1 MFYNFT
7 ENVLPQAGRFLL
19 FLVQSTVKKQASN
32 TPAAINYV
40 SKDGFENMQKEL
52 HELKYVQRP
61 FISKQ
66 IADARDKGDLSENAE
81 YHAAKEDQG
90 LLEARI
96 AKLEDL
102 ISKTRIIDETK
113 LDTSK
118 VMMLSKVKVKNLKS
132 KQEMV
137 YTMVSENE
145 ADFKNGKI
153 SFKSPIGAGLMGKK
167 VGDIIDIQAPA
178 GIVQFEIVDIT
189 L

>member
-1 MFYNFT
+1 MA
-7 ENVLPQAGRFLL
+7 E
-19 FLVQSTVKKQASN
+19 
-32 TPAAINYV
+32 INYV
-40 SKDGFENMQKEL
+40 SKEGFENMQKEL

-90 LLEARI
+90 LLETRI

-102 ISKTRIIDETK
+102 ITKTRIIDETK

-145 ADFKNGKI
+145 ADFKLGKI

-167 VGDIIDIQAPA
+167 LGDIIDVQAPA
-178 GIVQFEIVDIT
+178 GIVQFEIVNIS

>member
-1 MFYNFT
+1 MA
-7 ENVLPQAGRFLL
+7 E
-19 FLVQSTVKKQASN
+19 
-32 TPAAINYV
+32 INYL
-40 SKDGFENMQKEL
+40 SKEGFENLHKEL

-90 LLEARI
+90 LLEAKI
-96 AKLEDL
+96 AQLEDL
-102 ISKTRIIDETK
+102 VSRSRIIDQTK
-113 LDTSK
+113 LDNSK

-137 YTMVSENE
+137 YIMVSEKE
-145 ADFKNGKI
+145 ADFKTGKI
-153 SFKSPIGAGLMGKK
+153 SIKSPIGVGLMGKK
-167 VGDIIDIQAPA
+167 AGEVVEINAPA
-178 GIVQFEIVDIT
+178 GQIQLEIIEIN

>member
-1 MFYNFT
+1 MT
-7 ENVLPQAGRFLL
+7 M
-19 FLVQSTVKKQASN
+19 
-32 TPAAINYV
+32 AAVNYL
-40 SKDGFENMQKEL
+40 SKEGFENLQKEL
-52 HELKYVQRP
+52 HQLKYVQRP

-90 LLEARI
+90 LLEAKI
-96 AKLEDL
+96 AQMEDL
-102 ISKTRIIDETK
+102 ISRSRVIDESK

-137 YTMVSENE
+137 YTMVAEQE
-145 ADFKNGKI
+145 ADFKTGKI
-153 SFKSPIGAGLMGKK
+153 SIKSPIGLGLMGKK
-167 VGDIIDIQAPA
+167 VGEIAEINAPA
-178 GIVQFEIVDIT
+178 GTIQLEILLIS

>member
-1 MFYNFT
+1 MA
-7 ENVLPQAGRFLL
+7 E
-19 FLVQSTVKKQASN
+19 
-32 TPAAINYV
+32 INYV
-40 SKDGFENMQKEL
+40 SKEGFEKMQAEL

-90 LLEARI
+90 LLETRI
-96 AKLEDL
+96 ALLEDL
-102 ISKTRIIDETK
+102 ITKTRIIDESK

-137 YTMVSENE
+137 YTMVSEKE
-145 ADFKNGKI
+145 ADFKTGKI
-153 SFKSPIGAGLMGKK
+153 SFKSPIGVGLMGKK
-167 VGDIIDIQAPA
+167 VGDIAEVQAPA
-178 GIVQFEIVDIT
+178 GTIQFEIINIS

>member
-1 MFYNFT
+1 MA
-7 ENVLPQAGRFLL
+7 E
-19 FLVQSTVKKQASN
+19 
-32 TPAAINYV
+32 INYV
-40 SKDGFENMQKEL
+40 SKDGFEKLQKEL
-52 HELKYVQRP
+52 HEMKYVQRP

-96 AKLEDL
+96 AQLEDL
-102 ISKTRIIDETK
+102 VTRTRIIDESK

-118 VMMLSKVKVKNLKS
+118 VMMLSKVKVKNLKT
-132 KQEMV
+132 KQEMI
-137 YTMVSENE
+137 YIMVSEKE
-145 ADFKNGKI
+145 ADFKTGKI

-167 VGDIIDIQAPA
+167 VGEIAEVSAPA
-178 GIVQFEIVDIT
+178 GKIAFEILDIS

>member
-1 MFYNFT
+1 MA
-7 ENVLPQAGRFLL
+7 E
-19 FLVQSTVKKQASN
+19 
-32 TPAAINYV
+32 INYL
-40 SKDGFENMQKEL
+40 SKEGLERIQKEL
-52 HELKYVQRP
+52 HEMKYVKRP

-90 LLEARI
+90 LLEAKI
-96 AKLEDL
+96 AQYEDM
-102 ISKTRIIDETK
+102 ISKSRVIDETK

-132 KQEMV
+132 NQEMV
-137 YTMVSENE
+137 YIMVSENE
-145 ADFKNGKI
+145 ADFKAGKI

-167 VGDIIDIQAPA
+167 LGDVIEITAPA
-178 GIVQFEIVDIT
+178 GKVQFEITNIS